1 MLAGG
6 KTSGVGGEPPD
17 RVALAVGAVFLV
29 VCAVLASAHQVGGM
43 GVEIDFYGSFV
54 ADAARIRRGLV
65 PLGTFSGPGYPAL
78 LALTGGVMG
87 DDFAA
92 AKVISTVA
100 AALAAAWFYAA
111 FRQVV
116 SARVARRALIFL
128 LAGAPFVKYAVTA
141 SSDMLALAFMAGAL
155 CFAFRGSA
163 RDRLI
168 AGVLTGLGYLT
179 RYNVAVLIPAFLLS
193 LAVLNPLGESPIA
206 RLRAAVLYL
215 VAAAVVA
222 SPWFWICWRQTG
234 DPLHNRGYL
243 NVAMEMNGLGS
254 QDDDFVRVA
263 RRYHSLGDVVREQP
277 ARFAIHLARNA
288 YQRVRQNLDQ
298 LVPFPLSA
306 FAPAGLLLA
315 LLALGKAVTRWG
327 NEAARPRASPSDAR
341 LRAGFALYA
350 LTFYLSLTLVD
361 GRPRYYLF
369 LLPFYTLAAVHF
381 LAWAVGREPRAA
393 RCLLSVCL
401 LFTLWGTCQSTR
413 SLLASEPR
421 ELARAARRLR
431 ELGRPGEKVMARTC
445 HVGAIA
451 GLETEWLPDVPD
463 LAALGRRLAARRVS
477 YLAYGPSEQS
487 GRPQLAALREPAR
500 APSWLSPI
508 YVGPSGDVALYRVLS
523 ARLPRPRASETYVTP
538 NG

>member
-1 MLAGG
+1 
-6 KTSGVGGEPPD
+6 
-17 RVALAVGAVFLV
+17 
-29 VCAVLASAHQVGGM
+29 
-43 GVEIDFYGSFV
+43 
-54 ADAARIRRGLV
+54 
-65 PLGTFSGPGYPAL
+65 
-78 LALTGGVMG
+78 
-87 DDFAA
+87 
-92 AKVISTVA
+92 
-100 AALAAAWFYAA
+100 
-111 FRQVV
+111 
-116 SARVARRALIFL
+116 
-128 LAGAPFVKYAVTA
+128 
-141 SSDMLALAFMAGAL
+141 
-155 CFAFRGSA
+155 
-163 RDRLI
+163 
-168 AGVLTGLGYLT
+168 LT
-179 RYNVAVLIPAFLLS
+179 RYNAAVLIPAFLLS
-193 LAVLNPLGESPIA
+193 LAVLNPLGESLIA
-206 RLRAAVLYL
+206 RLRAAGLYL

-222 SPWFWICWRQTG
+222 SPWFWLCWRQTG

-243 NVAMEMNGLGS
+243 NVAMEMKGLGS

-277 ARFAIHLARNA
+277 TRFAIHLARNA

-315 LLALGKAVTRWG
+315 LLALGKAVTGWRG
-327 NEAARPRASPSDAR
+327 EAARPRSSPSDGR
-341 LRAGFALYA
+341 LRAAFALYA

-381 LAWAVGREPRAA
+381 LALGSRLPALGRCRSLSAESREPRAES
-393 RCLLSVCL
+393 CLLAVCL
-401 LFTLWGTCQSTR
+401 LFTLWGTFQATR

-421 ELARAARRLR
+421 DLARAARRLR

-451 GLETEWLPDVPD
+451 GLESEWLPDVPD
-463 LAALGRRLAARRVS
+463 LSALGRRLAARRVS